1 MKIPGI
7 VWTTLLVFLPLAAGY
22 ITQFFGDFP
31 WAGAVAGLLT
41 LLAVGIAKVMAELK
55 GTEPEPPAGVSLG
68 DGGGVAQDS
77 LMRRVL
83 LG

>member
-1 MKIPGI
+1 MKIPGV

-31 WAGAVAGLLT
+31 WAGALAGLLT

-55 GTEPEPPAGVSLG
+55 GTAPEPPASVARS
-68 DGGGVAQDS
+68 DGGGVVQES
-77 LMRRVL
+77 LAKRVL